1 MTVDQQGAIAVFE
14 SLGFRAE
21 ALLRNHVRDRDG
33 KAHDLVLLG
42 HDVAEVLRLL
52 LLTTGILVAVAIT
65 AWVTARL
72 ARWWLRHREAQRSHV
87 YQGDHTRKYRLRP
100 VRDEQRCLACG
111 GNGQVLRAHGAG
123 YFEPRA
129 CPECQPARLAG

>member
-1 MTVDQQGAIAVFE
+1 MAAIALIIGSAVVAHKI
-14 SLGFRAE
+14 RPE
-21 ALLRNHVRDRDG
+21 AARIL
-33 KAHDLVLLG
+33 

-72 ARWWLRHREAQRSHV
+72 ARWWLRHREAQRSLV
-87 YQGDHTRKYRLRP
+87 DQGDRTRKYRLRA
-100 VRDEQRCLACG
+100 VRYEQRCLACG
-111 GNGQVLRAHGAG
+111 GNGQVLRTDGAG
-123 YFEPRA
+123 RFEPRA